1 MSSLIENERTPESLV
16 PNEKMTLE
24 KAARIMADLAEHGV
38 AGTLYG
44 SLGVSVYVG
53 DFKEFGDADLVVAPE
68 WTGERWDEL
77 QQIMK
82 SLGYQLVDPKE
93 HEFHSARGESVA
105 FAPLTIFERDG
116 IEFDEARDIVTVPT
130 IAGEVRTFNPE
141 LFKRA
146 YEYSVKDGYRTE
158 ERGKKDQLV
167 LDLLAKHSTT
177 NG

>member
-1 MSSLIENERTPESLV
+1 
-16 PNEKMTLE
+16 MTLE
-24 KAARIMADLAEHGV
+24 KAAKVMADLAEHGV

-53 DFKEFGDADLVVAPE
+53 DFKEFGDADLVVASE

-77 QQIMK
+77 QEIMS
-82 SLGYQLVDPKE
+82 SLGYQLVDAKE

-105 FAPLTIFERDG
+105 FAPVTIFERDG
-116 IEFDEARDIVTVPT
+116 IEFDETQDVVTVPT
-130 IAGEVRTFNPE
+130 VDGEIRTFTPE

-167 LDLLAKHSTT
+167 LDLLAKHSTS

>member
-1 MSSLIENERTPESLV
+1 MESDTPESLAQ
-16 PNEKMTLE
+16 NDKMTLE
-24 KAARIMADLAEHGV
+24 KAARVMADLAGHGV
-38 AGTLYG
+38 DGTLYG

-53 DFKEFGDADLVVAPE
+53 NFKEFGDADLVVAPE

-77 QQIMK
+77 QEIMS
-82 SLGYQLVDPKE
+82 SLGYQLVDAKE

-105 FAPLTIFERDG
+105 FAPVTIFERDG
-116 IEFDEARDIVTVPT
+116 IEFDETQDVVTVPT
-130 IAGEVRTFNPE
+130 VDGEIRTFTPE

-167 LDLLAKHSTT
+167 LDLLAKHSTS